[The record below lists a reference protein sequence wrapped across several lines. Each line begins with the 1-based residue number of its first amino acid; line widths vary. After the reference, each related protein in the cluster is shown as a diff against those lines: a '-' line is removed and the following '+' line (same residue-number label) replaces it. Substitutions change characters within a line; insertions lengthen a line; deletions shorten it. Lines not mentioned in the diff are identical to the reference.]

1 LDAGS
6 PGCKPVPKAESCRG
20 RGVVRVE
27 VCVDAVYPWG
37 IFGVSGGIPAESDS
51 SDPEEIGRVEDGPPS
66 ARLFISD
73 KDSIGRI
80 LAIDGARDTG
90 RGGRTLSRPH
100 DLMTVLL
107 DGISVTSGVA
117 GPGKLW
123 VDEVEGVL
131 T

>member
-1 LDAGS
+1 
-6 PGCKPVPKAESCRG
+6 
-20 RGVVRVE
+20 VE
-27 VCVDAVYPWG
+27 GCVDAVYPWG

-66 ARLFISD
+66 LEARLFISD
-73 KDSIGRI
+73 IDSIGRR
-80 LAIDGARDTG
+80 LAIDGPRDKG